1 MVPISKEGCGVH
13 NASMVESALQ
23 ARWVIRSA
31 DASVTARLEAGL
43 GIHPLLAVVLANR
56 GLTEP
61 EEADKF
67 LKPSLEDLHDPMLLP
82 DCEAAVR
89 EILRA
94 KELGETVYV
103 HGDYDVDGVTS
114 AAIFS
119 RSLSK
124 LGLNVISHVPH
135 RIREGYGI
143 HEFAIEH
150 AKSMGAGL
158 FLTCDCGTTANEM
171 IEMARATGM
180 RVVVTDHH
188 QVQGGLPDADAV
200 VNPHRRDSSYPFP
213 ELSGAGV
220 AFKVAQATAEAC
232 GVSKESFQRAFLDLA
247 ALGTLADIVPLTGE
261 NRILVTHGLARLSE
275 TKKVGL
281 RALMEVAGIQR
292 GATLTSFDVGFKLG
306 PRINAAG
313 RVDDADVALRLLL
326 TDDPSEARELAKTLD
341 SHNQERRR
349 AQQETMEHAQ
359 ELVERTWSPERRLI
373 FVWAE
378 DWPRGVVGIVAGK
391 LAEAYS
397 RPALVASMDAVT
409 RFAHG
414 SGRSIPGFSL
424 FEMLEANSQL
434 FESCGGH
441 EAAVGFQIDAG
452 RLEEAA
458 EALEAFASKV
468 IRDEDLVPTFEAD
481 ARIRPMD
488 ITLELAKS
496 IGSLAP
502 FGVGNPEPLFA
513 IFSTGIESW
522 RAVGNGQHAQF
533 RLGAAPNVKGIGFGF
548 AERFSKLEPGQPV
561 DLLVNMDTDR
571 FNGNESP
578 QARLVDLRVTAECAE
593 R

>member
-1 MVPISKEGCGVH
+1 MH
-13 NASMVESALQ
+13 NAGMVGSALQ
-23 ARWVIRSA
+23 ARWVVRSR
-31 DASVTARLEAGL
+31 DASITARLKADL
-43 GIHPLLAVVLANR
+43 GIHPILAVVLANR
-56 GLTEP
+56 GLTDP
-61 EEADKF
+61 EEAERF
-67 LKPSLEDLHDPMLLP
+67 LNPALDNLHDPTLLP
-82 DCEAAVR
+82 DCERAVR

-94 KELGETVYV
+94 KERGETVYV

-114 AAIFS
+114 AAIFA
-119 RSLSK
+119 RCLSK
-124 LGLNVISHVPH
+124 LGLNVVSHVPH

-143 HEFAIEH
+143 HEFAIDH

-171 IEMARATGM
+171 IELARATGM

-188 QVQGGLPDADAV
+188 QVQGELPEADAV

-232 GVSKESFQRAFLDLA
+232 GASRESFQRAFLDLA

-261 NRILVTHGLARLSE
+261 NRILATHGLARLSE

-281 RALMEVAGIQR
+281 QALMEVAGIQR
-292 GATLTSFDVGFKLG
+292 GSALSSFDVGFKLG

-326 TDDPSEARELAKTLD
+326 TDDISEARELAKTLD

-349 AQQETMEHAQ
+349 AQQETMELAR

-373 FVWAE
+373 FVWGE

-397 RPALVASMDAVT
+397 RPALVASMDAAT
-409 RFAHG
+409 GFAHG

-458 EALEAFASKV
+458 EALEAFASKT

-481 ARIRPMD
+481 AEIKPID
-488 ITLELAKS
+488 ITLEFTKS
-496 IGSLAP
+496 MERLAP

-513 IFSTGIESW
+513 IMSVGIESW

-533 RLGAAPNVKGIGFGF
+533 RLDAAPNVKGIGFGF
-548 AERFSKLEPGQPV
+548 ADRFAKLEPGQRV
-561 DLLVNMDTDR
+561 DILVNVDTDR
-571 FNGNESP
+571 FNGYESP
-578 QARLVDLRVTAECAE
+578 QARVVDLRPIAECAE